1 MPDEDQNKAIAA
13 RAAADAKAQRKSRE
27 QQLKDER
34 DASEAATKEQ
44 QERVSNLRP
53 TPTQEEN
60 DRAKLGLNTL
70 EDLDNKEDH
79 GAPEERSVSA
89 AEGTAGAKNR
99 SVSTK

>member
-1 MPDEDQNKAIAA
+1 MPDDDQNKAIAD

-53 TPTQEEN
+53 TPTQWKILTA
-60 DRAKLGLNTL
+60 RKTMVRQKSARFQHPKAQL
-70 EDLDNKEDH
+70 
-79 GAPEERSVSA
+79 APRTVRSR
-89 AEGTAGAKNR
+89 R
-99 SVSTK
+99 SNLS